1 MRGLIW
7 VLVAVNL
14 LLVLW
19 SFLRPESVSHSQIP
33 GRDDAAAGLVLLSEL
48 QDAPFLR
55 QVERCL
61 RIGPFSSE
69 SSASNWLELSG
80 VAPFS
85 SILAVPSSS
94 QSLSRVVLSAEDNAE
109 QAQERL
115 IELRAALDAAT
126 VQLDHY
132 LVASGELLNKIS
144 MGLFSAPENAV
155 RVQSQLA
162 ALGFVAEILP
172 ENRLLTDYWISM
184 SLSMTTD
191 ETLEKLG
198 FLTSELQGVGF
209 TENLCET
216 IALPDDFP

>member
-19 SFLRPESVSHSQIP
+19 NLLRPESVRYSQIP

-48 QDAPFLR
+48 QDVPFSR
-55 QVERCL
+55 QVEQCL

-69 SSASNWLELSG
+69 SSAGMWLELSDA
-80 VAPFS
+80 APFS
-85 SILAVPSSS
+85 TIFAVPASS

-109 QAQERL
+109 QAQQRL
-115 IELRAALDAAT
+115 IELRTALDAAAL
-126 VQLDHY
+126 QLDHY
-132 LVASGELLNKIS
+132 LVTSGELLNKIS
-144 MGLFSAPENAV
+144 MGLFSAPENAA

-162 ALGFVAEILP
+162 ALGFAAEILP
-172 ENRLLTDYWISM
+172 ENRLVRNYWISM
-184 SLSMTTD
+184 PASMVTD

-198 FLTSELQGVGF
+198 LLTSEQQGVSF
-209 TENLCET
+209 SENLCET